1 MWICSSKISS
11 THLPQI
17 LSLGRN
23 LTRKHTKIAKITYQ
37 SLIEVVKRFQRHW
50 SSVISGKKEKKIGI
64 LGKIVKTL
72 GFLGIGKIIRDL

>member
-11 THLPQI
+11 TRLPQI

-23 LTRKHTKIAKITYQ
+23 LTRKLTKIAKITYQ

-50 SSVISGKKEKKIGI
+50 SSVISGKKEKNRDFRENCKNIG
-64 LGKIVKTL
+64 LL
-72 GFLGIGKIIRDL
+72 RDRENN